1 MAVMKRPLKSPVHNG
16 QVGKK
21 LPGPIARAK
30 GKYPQSN
37 TSGPVTRPR
46 RFSLLY
52 SSDSSMSEG
61 SDVDVKGQ
69 QRRRSDRAKS
79 ISSNAGGKRSKLIR
93 PFKRNS
99 HSAEQAVSSGSESE
113 SESESDSGT
122 KESENATTS
131 NGMNMNE
138 VESEDDD
145 DDDDDDDDSDSES
158 ESDDTSSSEEDI
170 DFVKLSAQ
178 RKKRSMK
185 ALSAL
190 KREGSN
196 FSEDRDP
203 KKLARERRQAGKKVL
218 SPVKKPVTT
227 VVAPFGKHPV
237 NSPESSDSDEGS
249 VIKEALD
256 FKFRKDD
263 DGIRFSRPGNENS
276 EEDIGEEVQEHN
288 KSADNDYS
296 KSNSNNNNNNNN
308 NNTIQSPMDDNLN
321 QLHVPHFS
329 DSEDSEYDIDQDAY
343 FNAIG
348 DEDDIADMDAGL
360 AATEDEDVPVLREE
374 ENLMSVLQNQDEI
387 SFDGSVQESGSDPA
401 EMLSASGPDRNND
414 DGDGSDEDDDEM
426 MTVFDMPFYEDP
438 KFASLYYCEDG
449 SEPRLT
455 LSTSLPRLI
464 SDEKM
469 IRMKRREA
477 KKVERRER
485 IKRRK
490 HLKERRSRL
499 KKSKTKNLRPDLS
512 NEEYMFGV
520 FLQSDQDDGE
530 TGEEQQDL
538 RRRLDFRSQLRRLGS
553 AAGSDIS
560 SDDEYDNIL
569 LDIANMPSSDDS
581 EDDTLKNEEAG
592 REIGETQHEVNT
604 GSASDSLEL
613 DLGDSDDEDDGDDDF
628 QDESSVTNVFIDID
642 DLDPDS
648 FYFHYSDDGSTSY
661 SEMLSDDTD
670 AEKGKKE
677 EQKEDV
683 LETVTYAN
691 DESTDEDDN
700 LPPPSSRGKAIGS
713 KAKEVVSA
721 NVVGLKPPK
730 LGTWETD
737 SKPFTIIDG
746 LSTKSLYPLIQE
758 HQHFLEQQQRAQSQ
772 TPEYLSSHEASAG
785 NGDELTLNELLNM
798 SELEDDDATAP
809 SYSQAVS
816 DWYQRP
822 AVPLSAF
829 RNKGVNSHEDD
840 EYILPANSTRRV
852 PIGYIGSERT
862 RRKIDKVKELQRK
875 KTEKK
880 RKLKRRKKLLK
891 MKREKQRIDKE
902 HNMQNPEAAGQEK
915 DEETLQLPDSEF
927 MMSSPI
933 DKPQGH
939 VGALG
944 NQNSRKNSVKSV
956 GLAEIHEILGND
968 NSDLLENNL
977 SIFDTQADGET
988 AIEVTDAEILASLTA
1003 PIELG
1008 SLNRRPSWRRRQS
1021 MVEAAAE
1028 NLRFTKNGLFSESAL
1043 ADIEGFIN
1051 NNGVT
1056 SDAFEFSETLQ

>member
-1 MAVMKRPLKSPVHNG
+1 MADLKRSFKSPVHNR

-21 LPGPIARAK
+21 LPGPVARVK
-30 GKYPQSN
+30 GKYPQNN

-52 SSDSSMSEG
+52 SSDSSISEG
-61 SDVDVKGQ
+61 SDVSDKSVDLKGQ
-69 QRRRSDRAKS
+69 QRRKSDRAKS
-79 ISSNAGGKRSKLIR
+79 ISSNAGGKKSKLIR
-93 PFKRNS
+93 QFRKNNGSVAPD
-99 HSAEQAVSSGSESE
+99 QAVSSESE
-113 SESESDSGT
+113 SEKQNEYSD
-122 KESENATTS
+122 
-131 NGMNMNE
+131 
-138 VESEDDD
+138 SEDDINMTMNED
-145 DDDDDDDDSDSES
+145 GAEDEDDSESES

-190 KREGSN
+190 KREGS
-196 FSEDRDP
+196 SLGEERDS
-203 KKLARERRQAGKKVL
+203 KKLAMERRQAGKKTI
-218 SPVKKPVTT
+218 SPVKTPVATA
-227 VVAPFGKHPV
+227 VASFDEQAVSSTDP
-237 NSPESSDSDEGS
+237 SDSDEGS
-249 VIKEALD
+249 VNKEALD
-256 FKFRKDD
+256 FRFRKDD
-263 DGIRFSRPGNENS
+263 DGIRFSRAGDENS
-276 EEDIGEEVQEHN
+276 EEDIGEEVQETDQTSIKN
-288 KSADNDYS
+288 NGNVN
-296 KSNSNNNNNNNN
+296 NSNNNNSMQLPIN
-308 NNTIQSPMDDNLN
+308 DNLN

-329 DSEDSEYDIDQDAY
+329 ESEDSEYNIDQDAY
-343 FNAIG
+343 FNAID
-348 DEDDIADMDAGL
+348 DEEEIGGMDTGL
-360 AATEDEDVPVLREE
+360 SVNEDEDVPVLREE
-374 ENLMSVLQNQDEI
+374 ENLMSVLQNEDEI
-387 SFDGSVQESGSDPA
+387 SFDGSIQESGSDPA
-401 EMLSASGPDRNND
+401 EMLSASGPDQKKELG
-414 DGDGSDEDDDEM
+414 DGDASDDDEDEM

-449 SEPRLT
+449 SEPRLS

-477 KKVERRER
+477 KRLERKER
-485 IKRRK
+485 IQRRK
-490 HLKERRSRL
+490 QLRERRSRV
-499 KKSKTKNLRPDLS
+499 KRSKGSRPDLS
-512 NEEYMFGV
+512 SEEYMFGV
-520 FLQSDQDDGE
+520 FLHSDQDEDEVGSGTKE
-530 TGEEQQDL
+530 L
-538 RRRLDFRSQLRRLGS
+538 KKKLDFESPLRRLS
-553 AAGSDIS
+553 TAVGSDIS

-581 EDDTLKNEEAG
+581 EDEKAGKEDTG
-592 REIGETQHEVNT
+592 HEVNEIRHRDSS

-613 DLGDSDDEDDGDDDF
+613 DLEDSDDDDDDDDDDL

-648 FYFHYSDDGSTSY
+648 FYFHYSDDASTSY
-661 SEMLSDDTD
+661 SEMMSDDSGS
-670 AEKGKKE
+670 EKTKQE
-677 EQKEDV
+677 EPKEDV
-683 LETVTYAN
+683 TETVTYAN

-700 LPPPSSRGKAIGS
+700 LPPPSSRSKVIGS

-758 HQHFLEQQQRAQSQ
+758 HQHFLEQQQRAHSQ
-772 TPEYLSSHEASAG
+772 TPEYHSSHEGTSG

-798 SELEDDDATAP
+798 SELEDEDGSAP

-829 RNKGVNSHEDD
+829 RNKGVNSHEED

-875 KTEKK
+875 KNEKK
-880 RKLKRRKKLLK
+880 RRLKKRKKLLK
-891 MKREKQRIDKE
+891 LKREKQRAEKE
-902 HNMQNPEAAGQEK
+902 NKIQKHESAHEANSDDA
-915 DEETLQLPDSEF
+915 LQLPDADFSIA
-927 MMSSPI
+927 PQI
-933 DKPQGH
+933 DKLEGQVECSSKGP
-939 VGALG
+939 L
-944 NQNSRKNSVKSV
+944 SRKNSVKSV

-968 NSDLLENNL
+968 NSDLLDNNL
-977 SIFDTQADGET
+977 SIFDPQTDGEA
-988 AIEVTDAEILASLTA
+988 AIEVTDAEILTSLTA
-1003 PIELG
+1003 PIEIG

-1051 NNGVT
+1051 NNGIT